1 MPAAEPR
8 TAGPAVPPGAPA
20 GAGHGPGERR
30 SVPAGLTVRVSVP
43 ATSAN
48 LGPGFD
54 SMGLALD
61 LRDEV
66 VVTTVPTGFSAR
78 VEGEGAGSVPTDG
91 SHLVIATL
99 RDHLAAR
106 GWDVPGL
113 ELTATNR
120 IPHGRG
126 LGSSAAAHATAV
138 LAADALL
145 PAAERASA
153 SGLLDATSALEGHP
167 DNVAPALTGG
177 LSVSWEEEG
186 AYRSVR
192 MDVHPDVV
200 PVVAIPEEPLS
211 TETARGL
218 LPPQVSHAVAAA
230 NAGRTALLVHALTV
244 DPALL
249 LPATRDWLHQDYR
262 EPAMPE
268 SVGLV
273 HRLRERGL
281 AAVVSGAGPTVMV
294 LAAGDAA
301 AGEAREA
308 LESALGGSA
317 QRWRVRVLP
326 VDTTGAKVEA
336 HRAGE
341 PAQG

>member
-8 TAGPAVPPGAPA
+8 TTHPDAGPAGRPA
-20 GAGHGPGERR
+20 GPSGLRR
-30 SVPAGLTVRVSVP
+30 VPVGITVRVSVP

-66 VVTTVPTGFSAR
+66 VVTTVAEGFSAV
-78 VEGEGAGSVPTDG
+78 VEGEGAGALPTDAT
-91 SHLVIATL
+91 HLVIATL
-99 RDHLAAR
+99 REYLAAR
-106 GWDVPGL
+106 GWEVPGL

-126 LGSSAAAHATAV
+126 LGSSAAAHATAI

-145 PAAERASA
+145 PEAERASA
-153 SGLLDATSALEGHP
+153 EGLLDATAGLEGHP

-177 LSVSWEEEG
+177 LTVSWG
-186 AYRSVR
+186 GDGDYQSVR
-192 MDVHPDVV
+192 MDVHPQVV

-218 LPPQVSHAVAAA
+218 LPPQVPHQVAAA
-230 NAGRTALLVHALTV
+230 NAGRAALLVHALTA
-244 DPALL
+244 DPSRL

-268 SVGLV
+268 SLGLV
-273 HRLRERGL
+273 RALRAEGL

-294 LAAGDAA
+294 LAPDEGTA
-301 AGEAREA
+301 ERAREA
-308 LESALGGSA
+308 MESALSGSA
-317 QRWRVRVLP
+317 QRWRVRILP
-326 VDTTGAKVEA
+326 VDAAGAKVES
-336 HRAGE
+336 HRIGH
-341 PAQG
+341 PPRG